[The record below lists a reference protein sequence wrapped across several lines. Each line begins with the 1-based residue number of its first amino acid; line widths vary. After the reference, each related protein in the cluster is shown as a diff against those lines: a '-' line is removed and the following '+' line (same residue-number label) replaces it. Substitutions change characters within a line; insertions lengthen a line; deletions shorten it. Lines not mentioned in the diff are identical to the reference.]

1 MSISIQASDQQHRA
15 GKFIKHAVGLLSQ
28 QIWCWGRD
36 ILRPEGN
43 WLIDIGFDRKE
54 PPDKRQECASVY
66 SLELPRGRCL
76 VLRGFGVFYG
86 DQQHGGVFLPRY
98 EFFPKYTTKATLES
112 PPWSDVDLPALSS
125 PTDSQQTSCKALASD
140 LIDWIRAYEMNIVEV
155 LGADYRR
162 ATLLDWE
169 NGKRLSVPAEEM
181 ASAWQQ
187 LGVSIAEEFGA
198 GMTPSRVKK
207 NRTYA

>member
-1 MSISIQASDQQHRA
+1 MAIPIQARDQQHRR
-15 GKFIKHAVGLLSQ
+15 GKLIKHAVGLLSQ

-54 PPDKRQECASVY
+54 PPDKRKECASVY

-86 DQQHGGVFLPRY
+86 DQQHGGVFLPRF

-125 PTDSQQTSCKALASD
+125 PTDSQQASCKALASD
-140 LIDWIRAYEMNIVEV
+140 LIDWIRAYEMNIVDR
-155 LGADYRR
+155 LGIEYRR
-162 ATLLDWE
+162 SMLPEWD
-169 NGKRLSVPAEEM
+169 NGKRLVIPAEEM
-181 ASAWQQ
+181 THAWQQ
-187 LGVSIAEEFGA
+187 LGVAIAEDF
-198 GMTPSRVKK
+198 RVLIPQGHTKRRK
-207 NRTYA
+207 SHA

>member
-54 PPDKRQECASVY
+54 PPDKRKDCASVY

-140 LIDWIRAYEMNIVEV
+140 LIDWIRAYEMNIVDR
-155 LGADYRR
+155 LGIEYRR
-162 ATLLDWE
+162 SMLPEWD
-169 NGKRLSVPAEEM
+169 NGKRLDIPAEEM
-181 ASAWQQ
+181 THAWQQ
-187 LGVSIAEEFGA
+187 LGVAIAEAF
-198 GMTPSRVKK
+198 RVLIPQGHTKRRK
-207 NRTYA
+207 SHA